1 MLLPANAKVIGLIPL
16 YVVLK
21 ALKGRNYILVKILL
35 NSKPNF
41 IFLNRLNWEHPFM
54 WDVAISAVVKQGI
67 KRSKVWGSW
76 LSDTAEGERESS
88 QPVHSLV
95 KASLN
100 VAALEAED

>member
-1 MLLPANAKVIGLIPL
+1 
-16 YVVLK
+16 
-21 ALKGRNYILVKILL
+21 
-35 NSKPNF
+35 
-41 IFLNRLNWEHPFM
+41 M

-67 KRSKVWGSW
+67 KRSKVWESW